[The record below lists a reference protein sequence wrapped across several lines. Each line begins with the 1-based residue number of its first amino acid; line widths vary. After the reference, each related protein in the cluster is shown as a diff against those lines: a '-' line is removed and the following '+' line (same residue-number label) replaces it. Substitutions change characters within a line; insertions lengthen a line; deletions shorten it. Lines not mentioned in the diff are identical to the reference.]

1 MSTFELILAAIAF
14 LVILLLLLLGLHERG
29 YVQGRKAGYNEG
41 YKFGYEFGRKTADN
55 WWIASE
61 GEVEKT
67 RRAIWE
73 EDAA

>member
-14 LVILLLLLLGLHERG
+14 LVILALLILGLHERG

-41 YKFGYEFGRKTADN
+41 YEFGRKAADN

-61 GEVEKT
+61 GEVERT

-73 EDAA
+73 EEDA